1 MFPDLNLSCLS
12 LENACFADTLTPN
25 FNVPNTN
32 QDVPSGTR
40 CDDSLMAVCTQLD
53 AERLAVKLLVGL
65 TEQIG
70 VSNQR
75 PKSE

>member
-1 MFPDLNLSCLS
+1 
-12 LENACFADTLTPN
+12 
-25 FNVPNTN
+25 
-32 QDVPSGTR
+32 
-40 CDDSLMAVCTQLD
+40 LD